1 MGEAMAKRHKAIILY
16 ATETGKSENYA
27 RILGDLF
34 SHAFDP
40 KVICMSDFNLP
51 ELEYEQLV
59 LIVTSTFG
67 NGEAPTNGEVIQILK
82 SYINIFIYYTWHF
95 HDIHSFLHSAFLQAS
110 MFADLFEAQLLE
122 LINSFW
128 AF

>member
-1 MGEAMAKRHKAIILY
+1 MHQKCLFMFCRAVKLTAKLMGEAMAKRPKAIILY

-40 KVICMSDFNLP
+40 KVVCMEDFNVP

-67 NGEAPTNGEVIQILK
+67 NGEAPNNGEVISERSTK
-82 SYINIFIYYTWHF
+82 
-95 HDIHSFLHSAFLQAS
+95 
-110 MFADLFEAQLLE
+110 
-122 LINSFW
+122 
-128 AF
+128 

>member
-1 MGEAMAKRHKAIILY
+1 MGEAMAKRHKAVILY

-27 RILGDLF
+27 NILKELF

-40 KVICMSDFNLP
+40 KVVSMSDYNFP

-67 NGEAPTNGEVIQILK
+67 NGEAPTNGEVI
-82 SYINIFIYYTWHF
+82 NT
-95 HDIHSFLHSAFLQAS
+95 
-110 MFADLFEAQLLE
+110 
-122 LINSFW
+122 FW
-128 AF
+128 